1 MDKREIRKDL
11 IDKRDAIK
19 SDDWIEYS
27 NKIQRNII
35 RSSLYRS
42 AECILIY
49 SDFHGEV
56 GTFSLIE
63 AALLDNKMVYLPK
76 VCENFL
82 EARMEFYRIYSTQEL
97 IDGFMGIKEPI
108 GSLDRVFSL
117 DEIDLKKTVVF
128 VPGVAFSKDNYR
140 LGYGKGYYD
149 NYLKDK
155 EEMLKIGLCF
165 SMQIKDTIPNEEHDI
180 KMNYVITEKT
190 NVSEI
195 NKIDSLRI

>member
-63 AALLDNKMVYLPK
+63 AALLDNKKVYLPK

-117 DEIDLKKTVVF
+117 DEINLKKTVVF

-165 SMQIKDTIPNEEHDI
+165 SMQIKETIPNEEHDI

>member
-1 MDKREIRKDL
+1 MDKRELRKDL
-11 IDKRDAIK
+11 ISRRDAID

-35 RSSLYRS
+35 RSSLYQK
-42 AECILIY
+42 ADCVLLY

-63 AALLDNKMVYLPK
+63 AALLDNKKVYLPK
-76 VCENFL
+76 VCENFM

-97 IDGFMGIKEPI
+97 IDGFMGIKEPV
-108 GSLDRVFSL
+108 GSRDRVFSL
-117 DEIDLKKTVVF
+117 EDIDLLKTVVF
-128 VPGVAFSKDNYR
+128 VPGVAFSKDFYR

-155 EEMLKIGLCF
+155 DDMLKIGLCF
-165 SMQIKDTIPNEEHDI
+165 SMQVKDSIPNEEHDI

-190 NVSEI
+190 RVSDI
-195 NKIDSLRI
+195 NMIDRLRI

>member
-19 SDDWIEYS
+19 SDDWVEFS

-35 RSSLYRS
+35 RSSLYRN
-42 AECILIY
+42 AECILLY

-63 AALLDNKMVYLPK
+63 AALLDNKKVFLPK
-76 VCENFL
+76 VCENFM
-82 EARMEFYRIYSTQEL
+82 EARMEFYQIYSTQEL

-117 DEIDLKKTVVF
+117 DEIDLSKTVVF

-155 EEMLKIGLCF
+155 DEMLKIGLCF
-165 SMQIKDTIPNEEHDI
+165 SMQVTDTIPNEEHDI

-190 NVSEI
+190 RVLDI
-195 NKIDSLRI
+195 NMIDSLRI